1 MANKLRTLRQTFDTD
16 GTTNAKPD
24 LSGITHEIRSIMFV
38 PVTADS
44 MEMNSN
50 PGTDDWVEVGA
61 EKVYNYPQ
69 NIDDLPSFRGKSA
82 SEDLDIHVEIKLY

>member
-24 LSGITHEIRSIMFV
+24 LSAITHQIMSVMFI
-38 PVTADS
+38 PVNSDT

-61 EKVYNYPQ
+61 GKTYNYPQ
-69 NIDDLPSFRGKSA
+69 NIGDLPSFRGKSA